1 MKKQNH
7 VDFDKDQA
15 NELLLLVE
23 DKIDENILSE
33 YILEN
38 KTSYENAENWVIVSG
53 WIFWKFGGKNWA
65 IKKQFVMPGLSH

>member
-1 MKKQNH
+1 VKKQNH

-23 DKIDENILSE
+23 DKIEENILSE

-38 KTSYENAENWVIVSG
+38 KTSYENAEN
-53 WIFWKFGGKNWA
+53 
-65 IKKQFVMPGLSH
+65 